1 MSINLK
7 KNIGDRVKVVKAPTG
22 YSFTTLFFGFLV
34 PLCRKMDLS
43 TAFKL
48 LVFSF
53 ITFGISNIFFA
64 AYIND
69 EYLDHLYENG
79 YSKID

>member
-7 KNIGDRVKVVKAPTG
+7 KTIGDRVKVVRAPTG

-34 PLCRKMDLS
+34 PICRKMDLS
-43 TAFKL
+43 TTFKL

-53 ITFGISNIFFA
+53 ITFGISNILFA

-69 EYLDHLYENG
+69 EYIEFLEDNG
-79 YSKID
+79 YKLVD